1 MCSTNSPG
9 SLTTW
14 RESGQITTVW
24 AEFPADH
31 PLTGQEFWEFHP
43 ESWVP
48 PGLSQECQTERSG
61 RPGCSSA
68 AVRPTPSD
76 VLLVVLSSRS
86 EETWFN
92 VSACRNTL
100 DIQSGQQNPTL
111 IWTPNTTLLLDL
123 MNAAFNSLWEVRNPV
138 FASKYYFKTEKWCR
152 TRGSMTLCWKASENN
167 FLLTTNWWNTLMW
180 FINAIKANRR
190 WKHKYIFREDK
201 WCNIL

>member
-1 MCSTNSPG
+1 MCSTNSPANP
-9 SLTTW
+9 TTW
-14 RESGQITTVW
+14 RESGQTSTVW
-24 AEFPADH
+24 AKSSAVH

-43 ESWVP
+43 EPRVP

-61 RPGCSSA
+61 WPGCSSA

-111 IWTPNTTLLLDL
+111 IWTPNTSFLLLDL
-123 MNAAFNSLWEVRNPV
+123 MNAAFNSLREARNSKSQNITLKQRSGAGQEEVWHC
-138 FASKYYFKTEKWCR
+138 AEKLQKTTSCSPQTDK
-152 TRGSMTLCWKASENN
+152 TL
-167 FLLTTNWWNTLMW
+167 TDV
-180 FINAIKANRR
+180 I
-190 WKHKYIFREDK
+190 HKCYK
-201 WCNIL
+201 GK

>member
-1 MCSTNSPG
+1 MCSTNSPA
-9 SLTTW
+9 SPTTW
-14 RESGQITTVW
+14 RESGQTSTVW
-24 AEFPADH
+24 AEYPAVH

-43 ESWVP
+43 EPRVP

-68 AVRPTPSD
+68 AARPTLSD

-138 FASKYYFKTEKWCR
+138 VASKYYFKTEKWCG
-152 TRGSMTLCWKASENN
+152 TRGSTTLCWTSCSLQTDETLWRDSEM
-167 FLLTTNWWNTLMW
+167 L
-180 FINAIKANRR
+180 
-190 WKHKYIFREDK
+190 
-201 WCNIL
+201 